1 MVYDFNNAAS
11 KYEPEMRE
19 ELADRLEGL
28 TNQLRS
34 CELSYMDGEKA
45 LSFVTNGILEA
56 AVAKHQANTTNNN
69 NIENNE
75 RLKDFLSERIK
86 EDYENIHSRL
96 ESQNYDEEMPPCQF
110 DKPDKNNTNDNNE
123 DYYNNLADN
132 MEEQEKADDKH
143 TKKYIQF
150 NIVKC
155 NNLTSRLYTIARK
168 VAIIDGI
175 SNMIISSSD
184 PTRIMNIL
192 KQCVYD
198 IKDNLTSDVSECLSN
213 NTNNNLVDSC
223 DEIIKWFNALENCK
237 VSNELIVLIAEY
249 FLSMLDGEILGG
261 HNTLLGKFYFKYNV
275 DTKKLIIAR

>member
-96 ESQNYDEEMPPCQF
+96 ESQNYDEEMPPYQF
-110 DKPDKNNTNDNNE
+110 DKPNNNTNDNNE

-132 MEEQEKADDKH
+132 ITEQEKINNKPAQKH
-143 TKKYIQF
+143 IQF
-150 NIVKC
+150 HIVKFG
-155 NNLTSRLYTIARK
+155 NITSRLYTIARK

-184 PTRIMNIL
+184 RN
-192 KQCVYD
+192 
-198 IKDNLTSDVSECLSN
+198 
-213 NTNNNLVDSC
+213 
-223 DEIIKWFNALENCK
+223 
-237 VSNELIVLIAEY
+237 
-249 FLSMLDGEILGG
+249 
-261 HNTLLGKFYFKYNV
+261 
-275 DTKKLIIAR
+275 

>member
-96 ESQNYDEEMPPCQF
+96 ESQNYDEEMPYQF
-110 DKPDKNNTNDNNE
+110 DKSDKNNANDNNE

-132 MEEQEKADDKH
+132 MAEQGKTDNKPAQ
-143 TKKYIQF
+143 KYIQF
-150 NIVKC
+150 HIVKFG
-155 NNLTSRLYTIARK
+155 NITSRLYTIARK

-192 KQCVYD
+192 QRCVYD

-213 NTNNNLVDSC
+213 NPNNNLVDSC
-223 DEIIKWFNALENCK
+223 DEIIKWFDALKNCK
-237 VSNELIVLIAEY
+237 VSNKLIVLIAEY

-261 HNTLLGKFYFKYNV
+261 HNTLLGKFYFKYNT
-275 DTKKLIIAR
+275 DTQKLIIAR